1 MGLDALPLLRGA
13 GVLGASLLV
22 TCVTRGFG
30 PGNRSASGESPSQPS
45 GDVAPQRRGGARGRW
60 WEMGGSLAVAAALS
74 AEPSDSA
81 SCAERPDLAAVL
93 SPGGS
98 SYGATQGA

>member
-1 MGLDALPLLRGA
+1 
-13 GVLGASLLV
+13 
-22 TCVTRGFG
+22 
-30 PGNRSASGESPSQPS
+30 
-45 GDVAPQRRGGARGRW
+45 
-60 WEMGGSLAVAAALS
+60 MGGSLAVAAALS

-81 SCAERPDLAAVL
+81 SCAERPDRAAVL